1 MYVSMKIFYVSYV
14 ILVSVIRFAAFDLN
28 IQQGN
33 QG

>member
-1 MYVSMKIFYVSYV
+1 MLARKYFMSYV

-28 IQQGN
+28 MQQGN